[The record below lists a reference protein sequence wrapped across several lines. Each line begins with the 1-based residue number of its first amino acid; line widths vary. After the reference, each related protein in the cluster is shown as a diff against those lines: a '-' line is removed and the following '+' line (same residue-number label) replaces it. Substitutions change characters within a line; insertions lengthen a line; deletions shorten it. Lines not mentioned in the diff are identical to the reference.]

1 LEVTRQVGV
10 ADNPPP
16 ESGAGGGGPF
26 SGLVAKIVI
35 PVVVGVLIAL
45 IVALVTPLGDHL
57 REFFFPTSAKVS
69 GSVFFV
75 GQPAAGAEIT
85 IDGHRANADEDG
97 YFEIGGIGD
106 GTHPLEASTTGALVA
121 KLRITVERRMPELEL
136 DPIQLNPI
144 VQLRYLVIVG
154 TPEYELMLWLDGSIR
169 SLNQVAS
176 ASFELP
182 PPLPAARVKAGSR
195 ARKFCYVEKGVV
207 KFERSGEFGLVVA
220 DVKLRGGKSFELPA
234 QQLPPTFSG
243 QPPPCSV
250 NVRGQV
256 RVTRPVTTTTT
267 TTTPPQDRVT
277 VPNVLGQP
285 LDTAKATLQ
294 GARLAV
300 SVASVASSEPKG
312 TVVSQDPG
320 AGARVAPE
328 TTVRIGI
335 SKGGEATSEV
345 PNVVGLDEASAT
357 AALVK
362 AGFRVSVQRQ
372 TTSDAAQD
380 GIVLSQYPS
389 PGTRLAAGEKVAV
402 TVGRY
407 TSSP

>member
-1 LEVTRQVGV
+1 
-10 ADNPPP
+10 
-16 ESGAGGGGPF
+16 
-26 SGLVAKIVI
+26 
-35 PVVVGVLIAL
+35 
-45 IVALVTPLGDHL
+45 
-57 REFFFPTSAKVS
+57 
-69 GSVFFV
+69 
-75 GQPAAGAEIT
+75 
-85 IDGHRANADEDG
+85 
-97 YFEIGGIGD
+97 
-106 GTHPLEASTTGALVA
+106 
-121 KLRITVERRMPELEL
+121 
-136 DPIQLNPI
+136 
-144 VQLRYLVIVG
+144 
-154 TPEYELMLWLDGSIR
+154 
-169 SLNQVAS
+169 
-176 ASFELP
+176 
-182 PPLPAARVKAGSR
+182 
-195 ARKFCYVEKGVV
+195 
-207 KFERSGEFGLVVA
+207 
-220 DVKLRGGKSFELPA
+220 
-234 QQLPPTFSG
+234 
-243 QPPPCSV
+243 
-250 NVRGQV
+250 
-256 RVTRPVTTTTT
+256 
-267 TTTPPQDRVT
+267 